1 MDAKATL
8 KESMTFIATAD
19 SGFEVR
25 LDASKKTGGDESGF
39 EALELMAMSL
49 AGCAGMD
56 VISIL
61 RKKQQA
67 VTAFE
72 VRVHAEQAGDYP
84 RVFTSTSLEYVV
96 SGHDIDEAALL
107 RAIELSATKY
117 CPVQAMLGR
126 IVPMDVRYQILEA
139 EGSTT
144 DRLVKEGAYKNKE

>member
-8 KESMTFIATAD
+8 KEQMTFIATAD
-19 SGFEVR
+19 TGFEIR
-25 LDASKKTGGDESGF
+25 LDANKKVGGEESGF

-61 RKKQQA
+61 RKKQQV

-72 VRVHAEQAGDYP
+72 VRVHAEQARDYP
-84 RVFTSTSLEYVV
+84 RVFTALALEYVV
-96 SGHDIDEAALL
+96 SGHGIEEVALR

-117 CPVQAMLGR
+117 CPALAMLGR
-126 IVPMDVRYQILEA
+126 VVPIDIRYQILEA

-144 DRLVKEGAYKNKE
+144 DRLVKEGFYKYQQ

>member
-8 KESMTFIATAD
+8 KERMTFIATAD
-19 SGFEVR
+19 TGYEVR
-25 LDASKKTGGDESGF
+25 LDANKKVGGEESGF

-56 VISIL
+56 IISIL
-61 RKKQQA
+61 RKKEQA

-72 VRVHAEQAGDYP
+72 VRVHAEQAPDYP
-84 RVFTSTSLEYVV
+84 RVFTSTILEYVV
-96 SGHDIDEAALL
+96 SGHAIEEAALL
-107 RAIELSATKY
+107 RAIELSSTKY

-126 IVPMDVRYQILEA
+126 VVPIDIRYQIFEA

-144 DRLVKEGAYKNKE
+144 DRLVKQGVYKNKA